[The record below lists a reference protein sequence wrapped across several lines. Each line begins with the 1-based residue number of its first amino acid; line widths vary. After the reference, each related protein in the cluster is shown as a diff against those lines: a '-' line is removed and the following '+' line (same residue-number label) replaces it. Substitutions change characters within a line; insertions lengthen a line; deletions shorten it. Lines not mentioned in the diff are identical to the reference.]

1 MIKSI
6 TSLITL
12 CYELQRINYG
22 ETPVMLFTLTS
33 VCIAGMLVILGIG
46 FIAEKEV
53 GMCSRSHRVAVSY
66 SLSIFDEIPAV
77 IEVKDCSKI
86 YREM

>member
-1 MIKSI
+1 
-6 TSLITL
+6 
-12 CYELQRINYG
+12 
-22 ETPVMLFTLTS
+22 
-33 VCIAGMLVILGIG
+33 MLVILGIG